1 MLEIIP
7 ISTERM
13 NNGAHFA
20 YHTEVLARVNAD
32 SKIKAKISTQLT
44 AYQAALDKEDGALV
58 LSRKNLNTDEIT
70 RADSQ
75 RDSLYIGIKNAVRAF
90 ENAADPV
97 MQQSARMLTQL
108 FKDYKIET
116 AMQLDRET
124 GLLSNLIADLE
135 GKYSNQ
141 VTALSL
147 TALLTALKTA
157 NETVRTAMSTR
168 TAELAV
174 KEVGAMRN
182 ARKIVDDCYRT
193 IVKYINAYALIEG
206 ETDYLDFID
215 VANTE
220 IVRYKRQVLGQGA
233 TRPKSTRP
241 GGGSGDDGEG
251 EPENPFE

>member
-20 YHTEVLARVNAD
+20 YHAEVLARANAD
-32 SKIKAKISTQLT
+32 SKIKAKISIQLT
-44 AYQAALDKEDGALV
+44 AYRAALDKEDGALV

-75 RDSLYIGIKNAVRAF
+75 RDSLYLGIKNTVKAF
-90 ENAADPV
+90 ENAADPA

-116 AMQLDRET
+116 SMQLDRET

-135 GKYSNQ
+135 GKYSSQ
-141 VTALSL
+141 VTVLSL
-147 TALLTALKTA
+147 TALLTALKMA
-157 NETVRTAMSTR
+157 NETVRTAMSLR
-168 TAELAV
+168 TSELAV
-174 KEVGAMRN
+174 KEIGAMRS
-182 ARKIVDDCYRT
+182 ARAIVDDCYRT
-193 IVKYINAYALIEG
+193 MVKYINAYALIEG
-206 ETDYLDFID
+206 EPDYQNFID
-215 VANTE
+215 VTNTE

-233 TRPKSTRP
+233 AKPKSIRP
-241 GGGSGDDGEG
+241 DGESGDDGEG
-251 EPENPFE
+251 VPENPFE